1 MYENFKE
8 VVFIEGK
15 ETRCEILNLDTGEI
29 YISKVTRQEGDKNDW
44 NLAVEIAKQKAHIQK
59 CKNCIEDIDREIQK
73 LIEKLS
79 DLYEIEN
86 KIISEMAGRK
96 LYLEGITSADN

>member
-8 VVFIEGK
+8 AVIIQGK

-29 YISKVTRQEGDKNDW
+29 YIGKVTRQEGDKNDW
-44 NLAVEIAKQKAHIQK
+44 NLAVEMARQKAHIQK
-59 CKNCIEDIDREIQK
+59 CENCIGDVDREIQK

-86 KIISEMAGRK
+86 KLTSEMEGRK
-96 LYLEGITSADN
+96 LYLEGMINNEN